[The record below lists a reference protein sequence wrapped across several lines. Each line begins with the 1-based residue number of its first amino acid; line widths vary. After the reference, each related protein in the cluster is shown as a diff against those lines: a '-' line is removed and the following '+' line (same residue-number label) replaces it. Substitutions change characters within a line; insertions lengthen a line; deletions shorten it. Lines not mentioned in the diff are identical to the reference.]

1 MAQETLFEL
10 RNLRL
15 TIAENYAQNA
25 LNDPLRPGALGLGQA
40 RATNLNDAFQFIVY
54 LSPTGWAI
62 VADTWLGR
70 YKTICI
76 ATALDSLDS
85 PYGLSLLTDAVFI
98 LLAPG

>member
-1 MAQETLFEL
+1 MASTLRFVILTAQATLYGL
-10 RNLRL
+10 RDIGL
-15 TIAENYAQNA
+15 TIAENYAQNR
-25 LNDPLRPGALGLGQA
+25 LDDPLRPGALGLRQA

-76 ATALDSLDS
+76 ATALDCIG
-85 PYGLSLLTDAVFI
+85 PCGTHFRY
-98 LLAPG
+98 